1 MTEPVVTVVVPA
13 FNRLDLVSR
22 VLDGFAAQRTTTAWE
37 AVVVDDGS
45 EPPAAQVIA
54 GRDERFRLIRQ
65 PNRGRASAV
74 NAGLAAANGRIL
86 IICDSDIVPSPG
98 FIDDHVAFHA
108 RNHAVEDTHLGAL
121 GWGVSPP
128 AFASFLGPRANP
140 RIVDV
145 EGQVPW
151 TLWYTDNWSFKRQ
164 LVDAG
169 IVSFDEEF
177 QAWGWED
184 LELAHRL
191 AARGIRNVA
200 TWAAR
205 GLHLNYPTLDG
216 MLRKFAASVPNLI
229 HLASRVVHDEAVT
242 HWLGQCDTSMLA
254 VEAGESILRRS
265 ITLVEAVA
273 DRLAEND
280 NPHFRIWRESLSDAV
295 FRCGIQRGFVERQR
309 MSNERPA
316 GEVAR
321 AVMPH
326 ADLVRFTIALL
337 ITTGQTE
344 AARTFL
350 AFSGQRATEACGDPR
365 LVAQFLARATVSR
378 SSLPINPC

>member
-1 MTEPVVTVVVPA
+1 MTVVVPA

-22 VLDGFAAQRTTTAWE
+22 VLDGFAAQRTPFAWE

-45 EPPAAQVIA
+45 EPPAAQIIA
-54 GRDERFRLIRQ
+54 ERDERFRLIRQ

-74 NAGLAAANGRIL
+74 NAGLAAACGRIM
-86 IICDSDIVPSPG
+86 IICDSDIVPAPG

-140 RIVDV
+140 RIVGV
-145 EGQVPW
+145 EGEVPW
-151 TLWYTDNWSFKRQ
+151 TLWYTDNWSFKRE

-177 QAWGWED
+177 RAWGWED

-191 AARGIRNVA
+191 ATRGIRNVA
-200 TWAAR
+200 TSTAR
-205 GLHLNYPTLDG
+205 GLHLQYPTFDSL
-216 MLRKFAASVPNLI
+216 LRKFARSVPNLI

-242 HWLGQCDTSMLA
+242 HWLGQCDTSKPA
-254 VEAGESILRRS
+254 VEAGESILRSS
-265 ITLVEAVA
+265 IALVEPVA
-273 DRLAEND
+273 DRLVGDD
-280 NPHFRIWRESLSDAV
+280 NPLGRIWRESLSDAV
-295 FRCGIQRGFVERQR
+295 FRCGIQRGFVDRQR
-309 MSNERPA
+309 VSDARPT
-316 GEVAR
+316 GDVAR

-326 ADLVRFTIALL
+326 ADLVRYTIAVL

-350 AFSGQRATEACGDPR
+350 AFSGQRATEACGDPG
-365 LVAQFLARATVSR
+365 LVAQFMARAMAFR
-378 SSLPINPC
+378 SSPPMNPS

>member
-22 VLDGFAAQRTTTAWE
+22 VLDGFAAQRTPIAWE

-45 EPPAAQVIA
+45 EPPAAQIMA

-74 NAGLAAANGRIL
+74 NAGLAAAYGRIL
-86 IICDSDIVPSPG
+86 IICDSDIVPSPD

-108 RNHAVEDTHLGAL
+108 RNHAVEDTHLGGL
-121 GWGVSPP
+121 SWGVSPP

-140 RIVDV
+140 RMVGV

-151 TLWYTDNWSFKRQ
+151 TLWYTDNWSFKRE

-169 IVSFDEEF
+169 FVRFDEEF
-177 QAWGWED
+177 RAWGWED

-200 TWAAR
+200 TSTAR
-205 GLHLNYPTLDG
+205 GLHLQCPTLDR
-216 MLRKFAASVPNLI
+216 MLRKFAGSVPSLI

-242 HWLGQCDTSMLA
+242 HWLGLCDTSKPA
-254 VEAGESILRRS
+254 VEAGESILGHS
-265 ITLVEAVA
+265 ITLVEPVA
-273 DRLAEND
+273 DRLVGND
-280 NPHFRIWRESLSDAV
+280 NPLWRIWRESLSDAV
-295 FRCGIQRGFVERQR
+295 FRCGIQRGFVDRQCV
-309 MSNERPA
+309 SDALPA
-316 GEVAR
+316 GDVAK

-326 ADLVRFTIALL
+326 ADLVRFTIAVL

-344 AARTFL
+344 AVRTLL
-350 AFSGQRATEACGDPR
+350 AFSGQRVAEVGGDPS
-365 LVAQFLARATVSR
+365 LVAQFMARATAFR
-378 SSLPINPC
+378 SPPPTTAH